1 MQRVVALMQQL
12 QPRLIARAVEI
23 AGTAPQLAS
32 RLGVDEHAVRLWL
45 TGRATPP
52 QQVFLELVDFILAD
66 DIARAAQDRR
76 REPRVQLTVIDAR

>member
-1 MQRVVALMQQL
+1 MQQL

-23 AGTAPQLAS
+23 AGTTDRLAS

-45 TGRATPP
+45 KGRATAP
-52 QQVFLELVDFILAD
+52 QHVFLAVVDFILAD

-76 REPRVQLTVIDAR
+76 REPRTQFTVIDAQA